1 MLFLLLLYLLYTFL
15 KTLNTKG
22 YHKAERLC
30 YVATDNTVNV
40 QKKEEEMNYS
50 FFLSKIKSLHLQF
63 N

>member
-50 FFLSKIKSLHLQF
+50 FFLSK